1 MPDTDRMPRRAT
13 GAGWTVRDGLVTLD
27 EPAVVLK
34 AALDAVFT
42 RWGAEAGARQQSYP
56 PLLRVDDLRT
66 LDYFHN
72 FPHLGS
78 PVTRI
83 RPDRLAGLAT
93 APYDV
98 TGPPRPA
105 GPPDATEPPG
115 PTGPPEADGPPG
127 TTGPT
132 GAAALPASS
141 LADATHLLPSA
152 ACYGCFVH
160 LTGSSTDT
168 PVLISTVAQ
177 CFRNEDHHDGLR
189 RLWGF
194 TMRELVCVGSAETVR
209 AHLDRHRE
217 RILAFGAS
225 LGLALDRRPATDP
238 FFQKDGARTLMQ
250 LLAPVKEEY
259 LHTDGTA
266 IASTNNH
273 RNFFGE
279 RRAIG
284 HAGRPAFT
292 GCVAFGL
299 ERWVH
304 ALSDLFEGDLTAAH
318 RAVRRA
324 GARS

>member
-1 MPDTDRMPRRAT
+1 MPDTDRVTVTST
-13 GAGWTVRDGLVTLD
+13 GPGWSVRDGLVTLD
-27 EPAVVLK
+27 EPAVVLRN
-34 AALDAVFT
+34 ALDAVFT
-42 RWGAEAGARQQSYP
+42 RWGAEAGARQRSYP
-56 PLLRVDDLRT
+56 PLLRADDLRT
-66 LDYFHN
+66 LDYFRN

-83 RPDRLAGLAT
+83 RPDRRAAY
-93 APYDV
+93 AAHPAEAEA
-98 TGPPRPA
+98 PA
-105 GPPDATEPPG
+105 GTAGTSGTSGAT
-115 PTGPPEADGPPG
+115 
-127 TTGPT
+127 
-132 GAAALPASS
+132 ALPAAD

-152 ACYGCFVH
+152 ACYGCFVD
-160 LTGSSTDT
+160 LTGSSGDR

-194 TMRELVCVGSAETVR
+194 TMRELVCVGSAEAVR

-217 RILAFGAS
+217 RILAFGGS
-225 LGLALDRRPATDP
+225 LGLSLDRQPATDP
-238 FFQKDGARTLMQ
+238 FFQKDGARTVMQ

-266 IASTNNH
+266 LASTNNH

-279 RRAIG
+279 RRGID
-284 HAGRPAFT
+284 HAGRPAYT

-304 ALSDLFEGDLTAAH
+304 ALGDLFEGDLAAAH

-324 GARS
+324 GARP

>member
-1 MPDTDRMPRRAT
+1 MPDTDRVIPMAT
-13 GAGWTVRDGLVTLD
+13 GAGWSVRDGLATLD

-34 AALDAVFT
+34 AELDAVFT

-66 LDYFHN
+66 LDYFRN

-83 RPDRLAGLAT
+83 RPDRLDTHAT

-98 TGPPRPA
+98 TGPPRATEGHGPA
-105 GPPDATEPPG
+105 GPSAAT
-115 PTGPPEADGPPG
+115 
-127 TTGPT
+127 
-132 GAAALPASS
+132 ALLASD
-141 LADATHLLPSA
+141 LADAAHLLPSA

-168 PVLISTVAQ
+168 PVLLNTVAQ

-194 TMRELVCVGSAETVR
+194 TMRELVCVGSAEAVR

-225 LGLALDRRPATDP
+225 LGLTLHRQPATDP
-238 FFQKDGARTLMQ
+238 FFQKDGARAVMQ

-279 RRAIG
+279 RRSIG
-284 HAGRPAFT
+284 HAGRPAHT

-304 ALSDLFEGDLTAAH
+304 ALGELFEGDLTAAH

-324 GARS
+324 GERS

>member
-1 MPDTDRMPRRAT
+1 MPPRAIG
-13 GAGWTVRDGLVTLD
+13 GAWSVRDGLVTLD
-27 EPAVVLK
+27 EPAVLLK

-56 PLLRVDDLRT
+56 PLLRAEDLRT
-66 LDYFHN
+66 LDYFRN

-83 RPDRLAGLAT
+83 RPERLTALAT

-98 TGPPRPA
+98 A
-105 GPPDATEPPG
+105 GSADAT
-115 PTGPPEADGPPG
+115 
-127 TTGPT
+127 
-132 GAAALPASS
+132 ALPASD

-160 LTGSSTDT
+160 LTGSSADT
-168 PVLISTVAQ
+168 PVLVSTVAQ
-177 CFRNEDHHDGLR
+177 CFRHEDHHEGLR

-194 TMRELVCVGSAETVR
+194 TMRELVCIGSADTVR

-217 RILAFGAS
+217 RILAFGAA
-225 LGLALDRRPATDP
+225 LGLALDRQPATDP
-238 FFQKDGARTLMQ
+238 FFQKDGARTVMQ

-266 IASTNNH
+266 LASTNNH

-279 RRAIG
+279 RRTIS
-284 HAGRPAFT
+284 HADRPAFT

-304 ALSDLFEGDLTAAH
+304 ALGDLFEGDLAAAH
-318 RAVRRA
+318 RAVLRA
-324 GARS
+324 GERP

>member
-1 MPDTDRMPRRAT
+1 MPITDPAAT
-13 GAGWTVRDGLVTLD
+13 GETGAAWSVRDGLATLD

-34 AALDAVFT
+34 DALDAVFT
-42 RWGAEAGARQQSYP
+42 RWGTESGARQQSYP
-56 PLLRVDDLRT
+56 PLLRAEELGS
-66 LDYFHN
+66 LDYFRN

-83 RPDRLAGLAT
+83 RPDRLADRAA
-93 APYDV
+93 APP
-98 TGPPRPA
+98 G
-105 GPPDATEPPG
+105 ATE
-115 PTGPPEADGPPG
+115 
-127 TTGPT
+127 
-132 GAAALPASS
+132 LPAAD

-152 ACYGCFVH
+152 ACYGCFLH
-160 LTGSSTDT
+160 LSGTSTDI
-168 PVLISTVAQ
+168 PVLITTIAQ

-194 TMRELVCVGSAETVR
+194 TMREIVCVGSAEAVR
-209 AHLDRHRE
+209 AHLDLHQE
-217 RILAFGAS
+217 RIAAFGAA
-225 LGLALDRRPATDP
+225 LGLTLERQPATDP
-238 FFQKDGARTLMQ
+238 FFEKDGARRVMQ
-250 LLAPVKEEY
+250 LLAPVKDEY

-266 IASTNNH
+266 VASTNNH

-304 ALSDLFEGDLTAAH
+304 ALSELFEGDLAAAH

-324 GARS
+324 GGRS

>member
-1 MPDTDRMPRRAT
+1 MPDTDHVTIRET
-13 GAGWTVRDGLVTLD
+13 GNSWSVRDGLVTLD

-34 AALDAVFT
+34 DALDAVFT
-42 RWGAEAGARQQSYP
+42 RWGTETGARQQSYP
-56 PLLRVDDLRT
+56 PLLRADDLRT
-66 LDYFHN
+66 LDYFRN

-83 RPDRLAGLAT
+83 RADRLADHAA
-93 APYDV
+93 APS
-98 TGPPRPA
+98 
-105 GPPDATEPPG
+105 
-115 PTGPPEADGPPG
+115 EAS
-127 TTGPT
+127 
-132 GAAALPASS
+132 ALPAAD

-160 LTGSSTDT
+160 LTGTTADT
-168 PVLISTVAQ
+168 PVLISTRAQ

-194 TMRELVCVGSAETVR
+194 TMREIVCVGSAEAVR

-225 LGLALDRRPATDP
+225 LGLTLDRQPATDP
-238 FFQKDGARTLMQ
+238 FFQKDGARTVMQ

-304 ALSDLFEGDLTAAH
+304 ALNELFDGDLAAAH
-318 RAVRRA
+318 HAVRRA
-324 GARS
+324 GERA

>member
-1 MPDTDRMPRRAT
+1 MTVTDPTATGDTDT
-13 GAGWTVRDGLVTLD
+13 GTGTAWSVRDGLATLD
-27 EPAVVLK
+27 EPAVLLK

-56 PLLRVDDLRT
+56 PLLRAEDLRS
-66 LDYFHN
+66 LDYFRN

-83 RPDRLAGLAT
+83 RPDRLTALA
-93 APYDV
+93 ADQP
-98 TGPPRPA
+98 G
-105 GPPDATEPPG
+105 AT
-115 PTGPPEADGPPG
+115 
-127 TTGPT
+127 
-132 GAAALPASS
+132 ALPALPAAD

-152 ACYGCFVH
+152 ACYGCLLH
-160 LTGSSTDT
+160 LSGSSSDA
-168 PVLISTVAQ
+168 PVLVTTVAQ
-177 CFRNEDHHDGLR
+177 CFRHEDHHDGLR

-194 TMRELVCVGSAETVR
+194 TMREIVCVGSADAVR

-217 RILAFGAS
+217 RIATFGAA
-225 LGLALDRRPATDP
+225 LGLTLDRQPATDP
-238 FFQKDGARTLMQ
+238 FFEKDGARTVMQ

-279 RRAIG
+279 RRGIR
-284 HAGRPAFT
+284 HAGRPAFS

-304 ALSDLFEGDLTAAH
+304 ALGDRFEGDLGAAL
-318 RAVRRA
+318 RAVQRA
-324 GARS
+324 GAGS

>member
-1 MPDTDRMPRRAT
+1 MPDTDRMTPRAT
-13 GAGWTVRDGLVTLD
+13 GAGWSVRDGLVTLD

-66 LDYFHN
+66 LDYFRN

-78 PVTRI
+78 PVARI
-83 RPDRLAGLAT
+83 RPDRLAALAT
-93 APYDV
+93 SPYDV
-98 TGPPRPA
+98 TGPLA
-105 GPPDATEPPG
+105 AT
-115 PTGPPEADGPPG
+115 
-127 TTGPT
+127 
-132 GAAALPASS
+132 ALPASD

-168 PVLISTVAQ
+168 PVLVSTVAQ
-177 CFRNEDHHDGLR
+177 CFRNEDCHDGLR

-194 TMRELVCVGSAETVR
+194 TMRELVCVGSAEAVR
-209 AHLDRHRE
+209 THLDRHRE

-225 LGLALDRRPATDP
+225 LGLTLDRRPATDP
-238 FFQKDGARTLMQ
+238 FFQKDGARTVMQ

-304 ALSDLFEGDLTAAH
+304 ALGDLFEGDLTAAH

-324 GARS
+324 GERS